1 MSILWLEFLLIGILL
16 LSNGLF
22 AMSELA
28 VVTARRSRLEALA
41 GRGSRRARAALA
53 LAREPTAFLS
63 SVQIGI
69 TLIGILAGAFG
80 GARLA
85 LHLQPLI
92 AQAEPL
98 VRWSEEIAF
107 GLVVGGI
114 TFASVIFGE
123 LVPKRLALTSP
134 ERVAMFVAPVMA
146 TLAQLLR
153 PAVWLLSA
161 STGVVFRVLGI
172 RESAEGQVTEE
183 DIKALIAQ
191 GRVSGS
197 VHAGEAA
204 IVTRV
209 LRFGDRPVGAVMTPR
224 PDIVWL
230 DLQENEEMLRAQLAT
245 MPHRAVPVAAGSV
258 DEMRGI
264 LNIRHL
270 VGPLLRGE
278 PLDLASRLEAPL
290 YVPESL
296 PLLQLIERFQ
306 ESRAELAIVLDEYGG
321 VQGLVTRSDIL
332 DDLATGMPGTVP
344 GRQDLIARRPDGS
357 WLVDG
362 VCSLQDLED
371 AIGANVTSRYA
382 DAGVQTVAGLV
393 LAELGRVPALGDE
406 TTVDGHRFRVE
417 KMDGRRIERVLII
430 RPGREPGEEA

>member
-1 MSILWLEFLLIGILL
+1 MSIIWFELLLIGILL
-16 LSNGLF
+16 LLNGLF

-28 VVTARRSRLEALA
+28 VVTARQSRLEALA
-41 GRGSRRARAALA
+41 ARGSSRARAALA
-53 LAREPTAFLS
+53 LAREPTTFLS

-80 GARLA
+80 GARVA

-92 AQAEPL
+92 AQFEPL
-98 VRWSEEIAF
+98 VRWSEELAF

-134 ERVAMFVAPVMA
+134 ERVAMLVAPVMA
-146 TLAQLLR
+146 ALAQLLR
-153 PAVWLLSA
+153 PAVWLLTA
-161 STGVVFRVLGI
+161 STGVVFRLLGI
-172 RESAEGQVTEE
+172 RETAEQKVTEE

-230 DLQENEEMLRAQLAT
+230 DLREHEEMLRAQLAVT
-245 MPHRAVPVAAGSV
+245 THRAVPVAAGSV
-258 DEMRGI
+258 DEMLGI
-264 LNIRHL
+264 LSVRHL

-306 ESRAELAIVLDEYGG
+306 ESQAEMAIVLDEYGG

-332 DDLATGMPGTVP
+332 DDLATGMPGTVS
-344 GRQDLIARRPDGS
+344 GQQDLIARRPDGS

-362 VCSLQDLED
+362 ACSLQDMDD
-371 AIGANVTSRYA
+371 AIGATVTSRYA

-393 LAELGRVPALGDE
+393 LAELGRVPAIGDE
-406 TTVDGHRFRVE
+406 ATVYGHRFRVE
-417 KMDGRRIERVLII
+417 MMDGRRIERVLII
-430 RPGREPGEEA
+430 RARREPGEEA